1 MVRSVEVNG
10 DTSRPAFLTLG
21 MPPVPAPVMGAALTV
36 EPAVS
41 TSSEPQGP
49 QLAHVTF

>member
-1 MVRSVEVNG
+1 VRSVEVNAE
-10 DTSRPAFLTLG
+10 TSRPAFLTLP
-21 MPPVPAPVMGAALTV
+21 MPPVAAPVMGAALTV

-41 TSSEPQGP
+41 RSSEPLGP